1 MNDIIMIIMLK
12 IHIITINNNTLLTFQ
27 IIIYNVNVNDEGRR
41 RDYKVEK
48 TKE

>member
-12 IHIITINNNTLLTFQ
+12 IHLIISNNNMLLTFL

-41 RDYKVEK
+41 RDY
-48 TKE
+48 